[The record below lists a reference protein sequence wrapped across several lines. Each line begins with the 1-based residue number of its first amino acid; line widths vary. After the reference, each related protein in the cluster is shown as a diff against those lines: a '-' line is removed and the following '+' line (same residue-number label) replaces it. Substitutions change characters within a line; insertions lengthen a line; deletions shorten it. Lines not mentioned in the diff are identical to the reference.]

1 MKFLQVK
8 CGLYDLLIDVAY
20 IIEIT
25 SGSEVV
31 ISNVGSSENIASG
44 TGVWREKTI
53 EFIDMTLLFGGK
65 SESEDKVIIIE
76 AVNELDNEEI
86 KLLMIRVNEI
96 EDIIDYENQTLQ
108 EIPNYN
114 LLLGNLVSS
123 VVYSR
128 NSGSYLFCL
137 RLPIRTQELMM
148 SYNNYTLKAQR

>member
-53 EFIDMTLLFGGK
+53 EWIL
-65 SESEDKVIIIE
+65 
-76 AVNELDNEEI
+76 N
-86 KLLMIRVNEI
+86 
-96 EDIIDYENQTLQ
+96 
-108 EIPNYN
+108 
-114 LLLGNLVSS
+114 
-123 VVYSR
+123 
-128 NSGSYLFCL
+128 
-137 RLPIRTQELMM
+137 
-148 SYNNYTLKAQR
+148 TLK